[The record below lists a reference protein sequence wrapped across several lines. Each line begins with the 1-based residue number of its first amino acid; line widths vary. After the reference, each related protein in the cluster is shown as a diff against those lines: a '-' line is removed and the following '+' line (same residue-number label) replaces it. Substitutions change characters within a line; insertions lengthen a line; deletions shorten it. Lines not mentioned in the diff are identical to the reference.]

1 MDIRKLIK
9 KVLTEAD
16 VKVQNLPSMKNREGG
31 ATAALARAQHLQ
43 GKVEKNLSSLGVY
56 GIQGYMEEQG
66 IFSVE
71 RIREV
76 GSFHFSFKTQ
86 NGKSFDGEAKYD
98 KGYSQ
103 LFGSIALL
111 FVGGGLRL
119 LIVFDKGSIN
129 RKYLGTDKK
138 QMVTK
143 GLQEEETFPVLI
155 FTENE
160 IKGKTG
166 DSLKSMGKKLGKIKI
181 TDIGIESKG
190 KPKYPIFNKKDYV
203 QVKGNIEI
211 TSGDIKTLANVVTA
225 DQIQKMLNNGV
236 FFVRLSEKEP
246 QTIVLSTK
254 PDLGGEFLVIKAN
267 DSINEAEPQEWTNV
281 DVTIGKNARGNYQW
295 PDVGGKIKFLR
306 PINTK

>member
-16 VKVQNLPSMKNREGG
+16 VKVQNLPSIKNREGG

-103 LFGSIALL
+103 LFNTIALL
-111 FVGGGLRL
+111 FVGGGVKL
-119 LIVFDKGSIN
+119 LIVFEKNSIN

-143 GLQEEETFPVLI
+143 GLQEEEVFPVLI

-166 DSLKSMGKKLGKIKI
+166 DTLKSMGKKPGKIKI
-181 TDIGIESKG
+181 IDIGIESKG
-190 KPKYPIFNKKDYV
+190 KPKYPIFSKKNYV

-211 TSGDIKTLANVVTA
+211 APDDIKKLADTVTA
-225 DQIQKMLNNGV
+225 DQITRMLNNGV
-236 FFVRLSEKEP
+236 FFVRLSEKVA

-254 PDLGGEFLVIKAN
+254 PDLGGEFLVIES
-267 DSINEAEPQEWTNV
+267 DESINESEPQEWTNLA
-281 DVTIGKNARGNYQW
+281 VTIGKNALGNYF
-295 PDVGGKIKFLR
+295 PPNVKGKIKFLR